1 MKGTEFINLM
11 RKVIREEVRAVV
23 KEELKSFKPVIVES
37 KQQSVTKLEAPKR
50 KAVQPEPLIKRQ
62 TPVFKGPLADI
73 LQETY
78 TAMQNE
84 PPVEDPEA
92 AWPDMNGGV
101 VTMDNMP
108 GGMGMSMAAMM
119 DDDFGSKLNPPSS
132 NTPTNTPPLI
142 RDYSALLRKAD
153 DIANNKR

>member
-50 KAVQPEPLIKRQ
+50 KVVQPEPLIKRQ
-62 TPVFKGPLADI
+62 EPVFKGPLADI

-78 TAMQNE
+78 AAMKNE
-84 PPVEDPEA
+84 PPVDDPEA

-119 DDDFGSKLNPPSS
+119 DDDFGSRLN
-132 NTPTNTPPLI
+132 NQPTQQTTTQPLM
-142 RDYSALLRKAD
+142 RDYSAILRKAD